1 MGRGFSLARRE
12 SRGCPLAG
20 GERAVRGAG
29 GRLAGCGG
37 GFAFRRGRG
46 RPRLCPP
53 VLRRTQGVIR
63 GLSASRRAGGIPSRL
78 TGCTSRWVL
87 RREDGASR
95 PVHPAVGRAR
105 REGAGAGA
113 VPLAAVCAGLIP
125 HKRGDRHRDP
135 PPAYFLEVPA
145 RSALGGDW
153 AGFGACL
160 GCQHPLPP
168 AAFPRRLD
176 GNAARGNGVSGLPT
190 RRQHS
195 RAVGRPLLQRPSI
208 PVRTQGLIT
217 SHSFY
222 EGPGG

>member
-12 SRGCPLAG
+12 SRGCPSAG

-29 GRLAGCGG
+29 GRLWCRFRFPTGAWEAAAVPPSTEEDAGRNAQPECV
-37 GFAFRRGRG
+37 
-46 RPRLCPP
+46 P
-53 VLRRTQGVIR
+53 
-63 GLSASRRAGGIPSRL
+63 AGGRNPFPSHGL
-78 TGCTSRWVL
+78 HLPWVL

-105 REGAGAGA
+105 REGAGA

-125 HKRGDRHRDP
+125 HKRGDGHRDP
-135 PPAYFLEVPA
+135 PLAYFLEVRA
-145 RSALGGDW
+145 RGGLGGDW

-168 AAFPRRLD
+168 AAFPRRLG
-176 GNAARGNGVSGLPT
+176 GNAARGSGVSGLPT

-208 PVRTQGLIT
+208 PVGTQGLIT